1 MAIGKVKW
9 FNNAK
14 GYGFIL
20 PDDGG
25 DDLFA
30 HYSSVQMDGYKTL
43 KAGQEVQFE
52 IIEGPKG
59 LQATDIQEAEGA
71 EDTAERADDT
81 AERAEDG
88 AEVAE
93 DAAEVVADASEI
105 SAESVAAE
113 VLDEGPETSE
123 VLSVTVE
130 DATPSVELS
139 DTPPD
144 QLEEASKASHSN

>member
-59 LQATDIQEAEGA
+59 LQATDIQAAEGAEGA
-71 EDTAERADDT
+71 EDTVEGS
-81 AERAEDG
+81 E
-88 AEVAE
+88 EV
-93 DAAEVVADASEI
+93 SEI
-105 SAESVAAE
+105 SEAVSADQAA
-113 VLDEGPETSE
+113 DEGPETSE

-130 DATPSVELS
+130 DAVPSVELS
-139 DTPPD
+139 ETPTD
-144 QLEEASKASHSN
+144 QLEEVSKASHSN

>member
-59 LQATDIQEAEGA
+59 LQATDIQAAEGA
-71 EDTAERADDT
+71 EDTAEGS
-81 AERAEDG
+81 E
-88 AEVAE
+88 EV
-93 DAAEVVADASEI
+93 SEI
-105 SAESVAAE
+105 SEAVSADQAP
-113 VLDEGPETSE
+113 DEGPETSE

-130 DATPSVELS
+130 DAVPSVELS
-139 DTPPD
+139 ETPTD